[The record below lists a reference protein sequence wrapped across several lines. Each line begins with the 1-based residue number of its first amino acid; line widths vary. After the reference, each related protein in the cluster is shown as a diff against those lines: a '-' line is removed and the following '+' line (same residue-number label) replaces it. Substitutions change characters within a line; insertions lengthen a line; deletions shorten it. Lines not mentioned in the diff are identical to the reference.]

1 MYKPK
6 IFLLWY
12 PKLDIKFLLNLKD
25 RWTRSAAPRI
35 KKIKNIRKYIHI
47 EAVNSK
53 YYRLQYL
60 WKINFRYSVT
70 TYANRL
76 HKHVLWHVYT
86 FLDSLLWMSVL
97 NKTFIE
103 WFTIRFWK
111 KNYSETICMQ
121 KRRWEMDYLLFF
133 PPNLVLDHCDCPNS
147 I

>member
-1 MYKPK
+1 MNRNFHKIDMYKPQ

-12 PKLDIKFLLNLKD
+12 LKLDIKFLLNLKD

-86 FLDSLLWMSVL
+86 FLDSLLWMSIL

-111 KNYSETICMQ
+111 K
-121 KRRWEMDYLLFF
+121 KLFWDYMHAEKKMGNGLFTF
-133 PPNLVLDHCDCPNS
+133 FSPLT
-147 I
+147 